1 MIPLSKAYYIPTFN
15 YETDFFAHNFFSFYV
30 FLADFS
36 YADFDKL
43 CVDFQNPPQDSKIE
57 TWWHFTTNA
66 ITKEGIT
73 ADLEAMK
80 EIGYGG
86 AHVFS
91 LLNYDV
97 KDIPDITIGSE
108 QWNDLMRYTGIEA
121 KRLGLR
127 LGAHNCPGWS
137 SSGGKWITPENAM
150 KCLVASELRVQ
161 GATDQ
166 VLKLRQPKTHEG
178 FYRDIAVL
186 AIKSGATMPTPKLT
200 TDIENPENII
210 GENDKTSCL
219 PLKEK
224 GMKKTLVFE
233 FDKPFDAK
241 FLELLFDDVG
251 LYVSVDISVSDD
263 GKNYS
268 KITEYNASL
277 YNDNRTPKYIELSQN
292 GTKAKFFKF
301 EFTTAK
307 HFHEWERP
315 LNVNLKNV
323 RLLSERMIQD
333 LDFKNSMAQCIGY
346 VPPSKERALVKGIA
360 KGSVIDI
367 TKNFKNGEGKV
378 SLPDGNWIIL
388 RVGYTCTGAKNRP
401 TRFCGLECDKL
412 SRRGLNAHW
421 QSYVKKLKA
430 DFASAMNYLTIDSY
444 EVGGQNW
451 TDDFAEQFKK
461 RRGYDITQWLP
472 AMLGFVVET
481 EGETAKFLYDVQR
494 TVSDLFA
501 ENYYD
506 YYAELCRKEGLKSI
520 VEPYG
525 GLFDFLRCVRNIDI
539 PAGEF
544 WIGKDKPPARMTG
557 SSAHLFGKKKAGAES
572 FTTTTKPGRWLQT
585 PSQHKEYGDRAWISI
600 IIHTYAHQPFMI
612 EGPGLTLSVNGS
624 HMTRLN
630 TWWKLADSWV
640 SYINR
645 SQTMLQRGKYRAT
658 VLWLSGES
666 TPNKAWY
673 VVHDDITNAGYDYDY
688 CSADDIADVLKF
700 EEGKIF
706 ASENGT
712 HYKMLALGDDCY
724 LSVRTLKAVEK
735 LLESGA
741 NVVGIAPLDTPT
753 LSDNPAEFKALVKK
767 LFGNGEKIR
776 KIGKGT
782 LYATSSV
789 SEALHLAG
797 IKPEFKTPV
806 GLRTIGRIDGD
817 IDIRF
822 LANMTNSDVSGEVS
836 FNVGE
841 GKSPYLFDA
850 YNGKIS
856 PLAQWKIK
864 DGVVSI
870 PVSIKPYQSQF
881 IVFKKGDN
889 LHITSLEVSEN
900 IAKNRGNIEVI
911 DGKLYV
917 KFENTGIAKIELS
930 DGTKYCFAKDTLV
943 NPMDISTDWEV
954 EFQKNR
960 GAPKSAKFPKLES
973 WTKNNNLGIRY
984 FSGIA
989 TYTKKIELKQ
999 SIFKQNRRIVL
1010 SLGKV
1015 ADVAR
1020 VKING
1025 KNVATLWHAPFECD
1039 ITNFVVEGENIL
1051 SIEIANRWVNRMI
1064 GDARLAKSSDI
1075 GVPKW
1080 IIQKR
1085 SNDTD
1090 RISFALV
1097 KKLWSAADEPLES
1110 GLFGPVEIKAVDL
1123 VEVCAIKK

>member
-1 MIPLSKAYYIPTFN
+1 MKQIFSRIIFTFFILLVAN
-15 YETDFFAHNFFSFYV
+15 
-30 FLADFS
+30 FS

-43 CVDFQNPPQDSKIE
+43 RADFQNPPQDSKVE

-66 ITKEGIT
+66 VTKEGIT

-91 LLNYDV
+91 LLTYAV
-97 KDIPDITIGSE
+97 KDMPDITIGSK
-108 QWNDLMRYTGIEA
+108 QWNELMRYAGSEA

-137 SSGGKWITPENAM
+137 SSGGWWITPENAM

-161 GATDQ
+161 GGNNQ
-166 VLKLRQPKTHEG
+166 VLKLRQPRTLEG

-186 AIKSGATMPTPKLT
+186 AIKSGAKMPTPKLT

-233 FDKPFDAK
+233 FDQPFDAK
-241 FLELLFDDVG
+241 FLELQFNNIG
-251 LYVSVDISVSDD
+251 LYVSVDIYASDD

-268 KITEYNASL
+268 KITEYNVSV
-277 YNDNRTPKYIELSQN
+277 YNDKCTPKYIELSEN

-307 HFHEWERP
+307 RFNEWERP

-333 LDFKNSMAQCIGY
+333 LDFKNSMAQRIGY
-346 VPPSKERALVKGIA
+346 VPPSKEKALSKGIA
-360 KGSVIDI
+360 KSSVIDI

-378 SLPDGNWIIL
+378 SLPKGDWIIL
-388 RVGYTCTGAKNRP
+388 RVGYTCTGAKNHP

-421 QSYVKKLKA
+421 QAYVKNLKA
-430 DFASAMNYLTIDSY
+430 DLGSAMKYATIDSY

-506 YYAELCRKEGLKSI
+506 YFAELCKKEGLISI

-525 GLFDFLRCVRNIDI
+525 GLFDSLRCVRNIDI
-539 PAGEF
+539 PTGEF
-544 WIGKDKPPARMTG
+544 WIGRGNPPARMTG
-557 SSAHLFGKKKAGAES
+557 SISHLFGKKKAGAES

-585 PSQHKEYGDRAWISI
+585 PSQHKEYGDRAWIHGISSI

-612 EGPGLTLSVNGS
+612 EGPGLTLSSNGS
-624 HMTRLN
+624 HMSRLN
-630 TWWKLADSWV
+630 TWWKLADGWV

-645 SQTMLQRGKYRAT
+645 SQTLLQRGKYKAS

-666 TPNKAWY
+666 KPNKAWY

-688 CSADDIADVLKF
+688 CSSDDVAELLKF
-700 EEGKIF
+700 ENGKIF

-712 HYKMLALGDDCY
+712 QYEMFALGDDAY

-741 NVVGIAPLDTPT
+741 NVVGTAPLDTPT
-753 LSDNPAEFKALVKK
+753 LSDNPDEFKALVKK

-782 LYATSSV
+782 LYVTRSV
-789 SEALHLAG
+789 PEALKLAG
-797 IKPEFKTPV
+797 IKPEFKTPA

-822 LANMTNSDVSGEVS
+822 LANMTNSDISGEVS

-856 PLAQWKIK
+856 PLPQWEIK
-864 DGVVSI
+864 GGVVSI
-870 PVSIKPYQSQF
+870 PVSMKPYQSQF
-881 IVFKKGDN
+881 IVFKSGNN
-889 LHITSLEVSEN
+889 LRITSLEMSEN
-900 IAKNRGNIEVI
+900 IAKNKDNIEVV

-917 KFENTGIAKIELS
+917 KFENKGTAKIELS
-930 DGTKYCFAKDTLV
+930 DGTKYSLTKDTLAK
-943 NPMDISTDWEV
+943 PMDISTDWEV
-954 EFQKNR
+954 EFQK
-960 GAPKSAKFPKLES
+960 KS
-973 WTKNNNLGIRY
+973 RR
-984 FSGIA
+984 
-989 TYTKKIELKQ
+989 TKKCKIPKV
-999 SIFKQNRRIVL
+999 RIV
-1010 SLGKV
+1010 
-1015 ADVAR
+1015 D
-1020 VKING
+1020 
-1025 KNVATLWHAPFECD
+1025 
-1039 ITNFVVEGENIL
+1039 
-1051 SIEIANRWVNRMI
+1051 
-1064 GDARLAKSSDI
+1064 
-1075 GVPKW
+1075 
-1080 IIQKR
+1080 
-1085 SNDTD
+1085 
-1090 RISFALV
+1090 
-1097 KKLWSAADEPLES
+1097 KK
-1110 GLFGPVEIKAVDL
+1110 
-1123 VEVCAIKK
+1123 

>member
-1 MIPLSKAYYIPTFN
+1 MKQILSRIIFTF
-15 YETDFFAHNFFSFYV
+15 FIL
-30 FLADFS
+30 FLSNFS

-43 CVDFQNPPQDSKIE
+43 RTDFQNPPQDSKVE

-66 ITKEGIT
+66 VTKEGIT

-91 LLNYDV
+91 LLTYAV
-97 KDIPDITIGSE
+97 KDMPDIAIGSK
-108 QWNDLMRYTGIEA
+108 QWNELMRYAGSEA

-137 SSGGKWITPENAM
+137 SSGGTWITPENAM

-161 GATDQ
+161 GGINQ
-166 VLKLRQPKTHEG
+166 VLKLRQPKTLEG

-186 AIKSGATMPTPKLT
+186 AVKSGTKMPTPKLT

-210 GENDKTSCL
+210 GENDRTSCL

-224 GMKKTLVFE
+224 GAKKTLVFE

-241 FLELLFDDVG
+241 FLELQFNNIG
-251 LYVSVDISVSDD
+251 LYVSVDIYASDD

-268 KITEYNASL
+268 KITEYNASI
-277 YNDNRTPKYIELSQN
+277 YNDKCTPKYIELSEN

-307 HFHEWERP
+307 RFNEWERP

-333 LDFKNSMAQCIGY
+333 LDFKNSMAQRIGY
-346 VPPSKERALVKGIA
+346 VPPSKEKALSKGIA
-360 KGSVIDI
+360 KSSVIDI

-378 SLPDGNWIIL
+378 SLPEGNWIVL
-388 RVGYTCTGAKNRP
+388 RVGYTCTGAKNHP

-421 QSYVKKLKA
+421 QAYVKNLKA
-430 DFASAMNYLTIDSY
+430 DLGSAMKYATIDSY

-472 AMLGFVVET
+472 VMLGFVVET

-506 YYAELCRKEGLKSI
+506 YFAELCKKEGLTSI

-525 GLFDFLRCVRNIDI
+525 GLFDSLRCVRNIDI
-539 PAGEF
+539 PTGEF
-544 WIGKDKPPARMTG
+544 WIGRGNPPARMTG
-557 SSAHLFGKKKAGAES
+557 SSSHLLGKKKAGAES

-585 PSQHKEYGDRAWISI
+585 PSQHKEYGDRAWIHGISSI

-612 EGPGLTLSVNGS
+612 EGPGLTLSSNGS
-624 HMTRLN
+624 HMSRLN
-630 TWWKLADSWV
+630 TWWKLADGWV

-645 SQTMLQRGKYRAT
+645 SQTLLQRGKYRAS

-666 TPNKAWY
+666 KPNKAWY

-688 CSADDIADVLKF
+688 CSSDDVAELLKF
-700 EEGKIF
+700 ENGKIF

-712 HYKMLALGDDCY
+712 QYEMFALGDDAY
-724 LSVRTLKAVEK
+724 LSVRTLKAVER

-741 NVVGIAPLDTPT
+741 NVVGTAPLDTPT
-753 LSDNPAEFKALVKK
+753 LSDNPDEFKALVKK

-782 LYATSSV
+782 LYVTRSV
-789 SEALHLAG
+789 PEALKLAG
-797 IKPEFKTPV
+797 IKPEFKTPA

-822 LANMTNSDVSGEVS
+822 LANMTNSDISGEVS

-856 PLAQWKIK
+856 PLAQWEIK
-864 DGVVSI
+864 GGVVSI
-870 PVSIKPYQSQF
+870 PVSMKPYQSQF
-881 IVFKKGDN
+881 IVFKSGNN
-889 LHITSLEVSEN
+889 LRITSLEVSEN
-900 IAKNRGNIEVI
+900 IAKNKDNIEVV

-917 KFENTGIAKIELS
+917 KFENTGTAKIELS
-930 DGTKYCFAKDTLV
+930 DGTKYFLTKDTLAK
-943 NPMDISTDWEV
+943 PMDISTDWEV

-960 GAPKSAKFPKLES
+960 GAPNSAKFSKLES

-999 SIFKQNRRIVL
+999 QMFEKNRRIVL

-1039 ITNFVVEGENIL
+1039 ITGFVSKGENTI
-1051 SIEIANRWVNRMI
+1051 SIEIANRWPNRMI
-1064 GDARLAKSSDI
+1064 GDAKLAKSSDV

-1080 IIQKR
+1080 ITQKR
-1085 SNDTD
+1085 PNDTD
-1090 RISFALV
+1090 RISFALT
-1097 KKLWSAADEPLES
+1097 KKMWSASEEPLES
-1110 GLFGPVEIKAVDL
+1110 GLLGAVKIKAVDL
-1123 VEVCAIKK
+1123 VEVCSIKK

>member
-1 MIPLSKAYYIPTFN
+1 MKQIFSRIIFTFFILLVAN
-15 YETDFFAHNFFSFYV
+15 
-30 FLADFS
+30 FS

-43 CVDFQNPPQDSKIE
+43 RADFQNPPQDSKVE

-66 ITKEGIT
+66 VTKEGIT

-91 LLNYDV
+91 LLTYAV
-97 KDIPDITIGSE
+97 KDMPDITIGSK
-108 QWNDLMRYTGIEA
+108 QWNELMRYAGSEA

-137 SSGGKWITPENAM
+137 SSGGWWITPENAM

-161 GATDQ
+161 GGNNQ
-166 VLKLRQPKTHEG
+166 VLKLRQPRTLEG

-186 AIKSGATMPTPKLT
+186 AIKSGAKMPTPKLT

-233 FDKPFDAK
+233 FDQPFDAK
-241 FLELLFDDVG
+241 FLELQFNNIG
-251 LYVSVDISVSDD
+251 LYVSVDIYASDD

-268 KITEYNASL
+268 KITEYNVSV
-277 YNDNRTPKYIELSQN
+277 YNDKCTPKYIELSEN

-307 HFHEWERP
+307 RFNEWERP

-333 LDFKNSMAQCIGY
+333 LDFKNSMAQRIGY
-346 VPPSKERALVKGIA
+346 VPPSKEKALSKGIA
-360 KGSVIDI
+360 KSSVIDI

-378 SLPDGNWIIL
+378 SLPKGDWIIL
-388 RVGYTCTGAKNRP
+388 RVGYTCTGAKNHP

-421 QSYVKKLKA
+421 QAYVKNLKA
-430 DFASAMNYLTIDSY
+430 DLGSAMKYATIDSY

-506 YYAELCRKEGLKSI
+506 YFAELCKKEGLISI

-525 GLFDFLRCVRNIDI
+525 GLFDSLRCVRNIDI
-539 PAGEF
+539 PTGEF
-544 WIGKDKPPARMTG
+544 WIGRGNPPARMTG
-557 SSAHLFGKKKAGAES
+557 SISHLFGKKKAGAES

-585 PSQHKEYGDRAWISI
+585 PSQHKEYGDRAWIHGISSI

-612 EGPGLTLSVNGS
+612 EGPGLTLSSNGS
-624 HMTRLN
+624 HMSRLN
-630 TWWKLADSWV
+630 TWWKLADGWV

-645 SQTMLQRGKYRAT
+645 SQTLLQRGKYKAS

-666 TPNKAWY
+666 KPNKAWY

-688 CSADDIADVLKF
+688 CSSDDVAELLKF
-700 EEGKIF
+700 ENGKIF

-712 HYKMLALGDDCY
+712 QYEMFALGDDAY

-741 NVVGIAPLDTPT
+741 NVVGTAPLDTPT
-753 LSDNPAEFKALVKK
+753 LSDNPDEFKALVKK

-782 LYATSSV
+782 LYVTRSV
-789 SEALHLAG
+789 PEALKLAG
-797 IKPEFKTPV
+797 IKPEFKTPA

-822 LANMTNSDVSGEVS
+822 LANMTNSDISGEVS

-856 PLAQWKIK
+856 PLPQWEIK
-864 DGVVSI
+864 GGVVSI
-870 PVSIKPYQSQF
+870 PVSMKPYQSQF
-881 IVFKKGDN
+881 IVFKSGNN
-889 LHITSLEVSEN
+889 LRITSLEMSEN
-900 IAKNRGNIEVI
+900 IAKNKDNIEVV

-917 KFENTGIAKIELS
+917 KFENKGTAKIELS
-930 DGTKYCFAKDTLV
+930 DGTKYSLTKDTLAK
-943 NPMDISTDWEV
+943 PMDISTDWEV

-960 GAPKSAKFPKLES
+960 GAPNSTKFPKLES

-999 SIFKQNRRIVL
+999 QMFEKSRRIVL

-1039 ITNFVVEGENIL
+1039 ITGFVSKGENTI
-1051 SIEIANRWVNRMI
+1051 SIEIANRWPNRMI
-1064 GDARLAKSSDI
+1064 GDAKLAKSSDV

-1080 IIQKR
+1080 ITQKR
-1085 SNDTD
+1085 PNDTD
-1090 RISFALV
+1090 RISFALT
-1097 KKLWSAADEPLES
+1097 KKMWSASEEPLES
-1110 GLFGPVEIKAVDL
+1110 GLLGPVEIKAVDL
-1123 VEVCAIKK
+1123 VEVCSIKK